1 MNKRT
6 VSRETGDDVQRSTS
20 RRVNGVQM
28 GFPVVGMK
36 LAVGS
41 GVAGWWWPKRGG
53 GGWITRRFVHLP
65 IVALSLVSAEDCDP
79 QSDGALLPLS
89 GSTQ

>member
-1 MNKRT
+1 MKKRT

-36 LAVGS
+36 
-41 GVAGWWWPKRGG
+41 AGGR
-53 GGWITRRFVHLP
+53 
-65 IVALSLVSAEDCDP
+65 
-79 QSDGALLPLS
+79 
-89 GSTQ
+89 